1 MVIAIGVLKYARLKQ
16 YFGRNYVENEPRELR
31 FDVKKCE
38 EYFYK
43 LKEEGR
49 LEICGMCLYACPFGK
64 K

>member
-1 MVIAIGVLKYARLKQ
+1 MCPAQAIL
-16 YFGRNYVENEPRELR
+16 GRNYTEYEPRELR

-49 LEICGMCLYACPFGK
+49 LEICGMCLYDCPFGK